1 MGWQLPDLASK
12 LRPDTGMMRR
22 PRGTT
27 RVRLLKHA
35 GKLRSLIP
43 QAARERLYEWHPGRA
58 RRWQRYPGL
67 QQVGPG
73 QVVLTF
79 DDGPD
84 PDATPAVLDA
94 LDAAGVRATF
104 FVLGGQLEEH
114 HEIGAEIL
122 RRGHE
127 IGLHGYGHVRHDR
140 VAATESRDDVIRGRE
155 VLEDLLGVSPRWYRP
170 PYGKM
175 SDAAAEACR
184 SLGMSTVYWSAW
196 GLDWEPVDEQR
207 IVAVTCEQ
215 LSDGGIVL
223 LHDSARYARRSS
235 AGATA
240 DAIAPIA
247 AWVRE
252 RGMSPVSLGE
262 AVLGNGAAR

>member
-1 MGWQLPDLASK
+1 MK
-12 LRPDTGMMRR
+12 
-22 PRGTT
+22 
-27 RVRLLKHA
+27 LLKHA
-35 GKLRSLIP
+35 GKLRGLVP

-67 QQVGPG
+67 RQVGAG
-73 QVVLTF
+73 QAVLTF

-84 PDATPAVLDA
+84 SDATPAVLDA
-94 LDAAGVRATF
+94 LEQAGVRATF
-104 FVLGGQLEEH
+104 FVLGSQLEEH
-114 HEIGAEIL
+114 REIGAEVL

-127 IGLHGYGHVRHDR
+127 IGLHGYGHPRHDR
-140 VAATESRDDVIRGRE
+140 VGASESRDDVIRGRQ

-184 SLGMSTVYWSAW
+184 TLGMSTVYWSAW
-196 GLDWEPVDEQR
+196 GLDWEPVGEQR
-207 IVAVTCEQ
+207 IAAVTCEQ

-235 AGATA
+235 ALATA
-240 DAIAPIA
+240 RAIGPIA
-247 AWVRE
+247 AWARE
-252 RGMSPVSLGE
+252 RGMSLVSLGQ
-262 AVLGNGAAR
+262 AAGAEGHR